1 MTNIGIDFLALHN
14 RLSLTA
20 DWYIKNTK
28 DILLQVPIP
37 ISTGGAND
45 PYRNAGKS
53 KTKVLNLTSD
63 GMIILTKIC
72 HTV

>member
-45 PYRNAGKS
+45 PYRNAGKIQ
-53 KTKVLNLTSD
+53 N
-63 GMIILTKIC
+63 
-72 HTV
+72 